1 MPQRALANTTL
12 ELLDLALVSLA
23 EAAKCTSVGDTKLHI
38 TKAAATISQVM
49 VCAMEELGEEITQ
62 RIPPS

>member
-1 MPQRALANTTL
+1 MSQRALARTAL

-38 TKAAATISQVM
+38 TEAAVTISQVM
-49 VCAMEELGEEITQ
+49 VCAKEELGEELTQ
-62 RIPPS
+62 RIAPS